1 MFTFIFLCGFIY
13 FTIGILWGA
22 VATVIESKMAKP
34 HSGKFYVISWLGQAA
49 VWPLSM
55 FVGLCWFIQPKS
67 EFQKNIPR
75 KVLGFLGNLV
85 LPDK

>member
-1 MFTFIFLCGFIY
+1 MLTFIILSAFIY

-22 VATVIESKMAKP
+22 VATIIESKMAKP

-55 FVGLCWFIQPKS
+55 YVGLCWFIQPKRQF
-67 EFQKNIPR
+67 ENNIAR
-75 KVLGFLGNLV
+75 KVLGFLGDLV
-85 LPDK
+85 LPPK